1 MATGAAYLRDHDVR
15 HRGSVM
21 NSTSGNKKTAM
32 GSLFSSVVGKML
44 HVEPV
49 VEKRELNL
57 AQKMV
62 NIRAVSVRKGFQ
74 SILARGDEMTQRLNH
89 YRRQHEAMIAKRDG
103 NEIAGPVEENT
114 SETIV
119 LTSSS

>member
-21 NSTSGNKKTAM
+21 DSNSHSKKTAM
-32 GSLFSSVVGKML
+32 GNLFSNVVGKML
-44 HVEPV
+44 HVQPV

-103 NEIAGPVEENT
+103 NDTAPVDENT
-114 SETIV
+114 PETIV